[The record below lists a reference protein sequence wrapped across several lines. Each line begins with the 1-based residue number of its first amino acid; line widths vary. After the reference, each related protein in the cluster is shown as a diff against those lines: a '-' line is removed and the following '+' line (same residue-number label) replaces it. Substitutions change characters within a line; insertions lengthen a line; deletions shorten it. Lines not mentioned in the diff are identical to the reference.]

1 MQINHNI
8 SALIANAHL
17 KRTNNALDKSL
28 EKLSSGLRINHA
40 ADDAAGMAI
49 SQKMKTQIAGLEQA
63 SRNASDGI
71 SVIQTAEGALG
82 EVQAM
87 LQRARELSVQAANG
101 TNTVEDKQAIQ
112 EEIDQLMTEIDR
124 ISTDTEFNTKP
135 LLDGSVGRKSYSNDT
150 NVKLIS
156 SSDAV
161 DPGKYTI
168 KSITV
173 GKSAEIKAGEIKTG
187 EVIIDEDTGL
197 KVIGIQAEG
206 TVVIN
211 GETVEIKKGDTKDE
225 VMEKLRTVCEYSN
238 IELSEKEGKLNF
250 KTLEAGVDQKIV
262 INCGNGELAEKL
274 GINTLQDVTNP
285 ENKPFSLGDMAIGKD
300 AVVEIDK
307 GEDYDFSATTTV
319 VADGNIVKITDSD
332 GFEMKIAING
342 TKKDENGKE
351 VEIKQ
356 PITNVT
362 LSVLD
367 AGPMLIQIG
376 ANEGQTVELNIAE
389 VSSETLGLAHLNIL
403 TQDGANEAI
412 TMLDEAINMVSG
424 VRSKLGAYQNRLEHA
439 VANLDTSAQN
449 LTEALSR
456 IEDVDMAEEMANY
469 TQKNVLSQAGVS
481 MVSQANERPQNI
493 LSLLQ

>member
-135 LLDGSVGRKSYSNDT
+135 LLDGSVGRKSYSSNT

-156 SSDAV
+156 VSDAV
-161 DPGKYTI
+161 DPKKYTI
-168 KSITV
+168 KEITV
-173 GKSAEIKAGEIKTG
+173 GKSAK
-187 EVIIDEDTGL
+187 
-197 KVIGIQAEG
+197 IQADNVIDIGTVKDDVTGIEVPGIAVEG
-206 TVVIN
+206 SVVIN
-211 GETVEIKKGDTKDE
+211 GETVEINKGDTKDE
-225 VMEKLRTVCEYSN
+225 IMEKLRTVCEYSN
-238 IELSEKEGKLNF
+238 IELSEKEGRLNF

-262 INCGNGELAEKL
+262 IHCESDELAKKL
-274 GINTLQDVTNP
+274 GINSLTDVTNSTD
-285 ENKPFSLGDMAIGKD
+285 PFGLGKTAIGKD
-300 AVVEIDK
+300 AVVTIDK
-307 GEDYDFSATTTV
+307 GENADFSATTTV

-389 VSSETLGLAHLNIL
+389 VSSETLGLAHLNVL
-403 TQDGANEAI
+403 TQDGASEAI